1 MLTQNFLGSGDEHAL
16 QVKTNMMHSMKY
28 VGNKLSKEARETME
42 RLYQM
47 LEKQELNNEILITQ
61 ILPQDLKS
69 ELRVVDETEL
79 VQWIEGW
86 LPQHISFRFNEAFS
100 AFKKTYRVS
109 ELLKRLGASM
119 RVCLFSRTCRPGSR
133 FMCSWQR
140 ERPSLRTR
148 FTQRS

>member
-1 MLTQNFLGSGDEHAL
+1 
-16 QVKTNMMHSMKY
+16 MKY

-109 ELLKRLGASM
+109 ELLKRLVASP
-119 RVCLFSRTCRPGSR
+119 RVCVCFRVLADLDRDSCAAGKGKD
-133 FMCSWQR
+133 
-140 ERPSLRTR
+140 LL
-148 FTQRS
+148 